1 MPDGT
6 VGPPTASA
14 IAAAPLLRVGGFV
27 PFTST
32 DYPNALSAVVFCQGC
47 PWRCGYCHNP
57 HLIAARGD
65 DECEFGRILTWLA
78 SRRGLLDAVVFSGG
92 EPTAQPELSAALD
105 AVRKLGFRVG
115 LHTSGAYPRRL
126 AQVLP
131 KLDWIGVD
139 VKASVAHYETVTGV
153 PESGSCA
160 FESLDLVRNAGISYE
175 VRTTVH
181 PLLTPPDAM
190 ERIAREL
197 AVCGVVRWVLQPF
210 RPAGCANEALVAAP
224 LAGIMLDDALLTRLS
239 AHVPIIEVRA

>member
-6 VGPPTASA
+6 SGPPTASA
-14 IAAAPLLRVGGFV
+14 TTAAPTLRVGGFE
-27 PFTST
+27 PFTMT
-32 DYPNALSAVVFCQGC
+32 DYPDSLAAVIFCQGC

-65 DECEFGRILTWLA
+65 DEREFGRILTWLA

-92 EPTAQPELSAALD
+92 EPTAQPELPAALD

-131 KLDWIGVD
+131 KLDWVGVD
-139 VKASVAHYETVTGV
+139 VKASVAHYATVTGV
-153 PESGSCA
+153 PGTGSCA
-160 FESLDLVRNAGISYE
+160 FESLDLLRNAGIAYE

-190 ERIAREL
+190 ERLAREL
-197 AVCGVVRWVLQPF
+197 AVCGVVRWALQPF
-210 RPAGCANEALVAAP
+210 RPTGCANEALVAAAP
-224 LAGIMLDDALLTRLS
+224 AGIRFDNALLARLS
-239 AHVPIIEVRA
+239 AHVSIIDVRA